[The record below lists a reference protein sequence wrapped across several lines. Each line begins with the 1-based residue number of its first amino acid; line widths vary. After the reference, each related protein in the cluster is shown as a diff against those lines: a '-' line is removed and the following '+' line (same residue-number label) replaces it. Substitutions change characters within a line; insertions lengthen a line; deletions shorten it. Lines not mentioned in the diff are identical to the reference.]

1 MYDNACDHCPVRSTI
16 TVPEQVKSNSMSD
29 YETIIYEKS
38 GSRATVTLNRPD
50 SLNGIVGELS
60 RELYE
65 CLNKVAMDT
74 EIRVVLFTGAGKAF
88 CPGAD
93 LRANTSSEKHEPS
106 RKEYFH
112 VTTLLHEMPKVT
124 IAGING
130 ACAGAGLGWAAACDL
145 RYATAR
151 AAFNSAFLGVAI
163 SGDMGGP
170 WLLPRIVGSAKA
182 RELFFMSEKF
192 TAEEAERI
200 GFVNKV
206 FPDETFHEDL
216 EAIVDKLSKSAP
228 LAIGEMKKNFVNAE
242 NMPLREYIDLET
254 ERHSRTGSS
263 EDTKEAF
270 KAFMEKREPEFKA
283 R

>member
-1 MYDNACDHCPVRSTI
+1 
-16 TVPEQVKSNSMSD
+16 MSE
-29 YETIIYEKS
+29 YETILYEKN
-38 GSRATVTLNRPD
+38 GPRATVTLNRPD
-50 SLNGIVGELS
+50 SMNGIVAKLS

-65 CLNKVAMDT
+65 CLNEVAYDP
-74 EIRVVLFTGAGKAF
+74 EVRVLLFTGAGRAF

-93 LRANTSSEKHEPS
+93 LKAGASDEKQ

-130 ACAGAGLGWAAACDL
+130 ACAGAGIGWAAACDL
-145 RYATAR
+145 RYVTAR
-151 AAFNSAFLGVAI
+151 ASFNTAFLGVAI

-170 WLLPRIVGSAKA
+170 WLMPRIIGSARA
-182 RELFFMSEKF
+182 RELFFMAEKF
-192 TAEEAERI
+192 GAEEAERM
-200 GFVNKV
+200 GFVNRV

-216 EAIVDKLSKSAP
+216 EAIVDKLSKKAP

-242 NMPLREYIDLET
+242 NMSLRDYIDLET
-254 ERHSRTGSS
+254 ERHGRTGQS

-270 KAFMEKREPEFKA
+270 KAFVEKREPVFKGQ
-283 R
+283 